1 MTITAACVDVTGSSR
16 AMDVAYIE
24 DKTVRLARL
33 SNVESLYVWLTE
45 NEPQVLA
52 IDAPSATNKNCI
64 ASNPGAYGIPKGKYE
79 NFRVCEAQLRLKG
92 IGLYN
97 TPRSDP
103 PTWIERGWEIY
114 KKVESQGYRLY
125 REPGVVS
132 FEPNEKYVFEVHPH
146 ASFVVGLGWI
156 PQTKSS
162 LAGQVERIAY
172 LRKQAELFSL
182 DMSETALSREL
193 LSEFQSAFANW
204 DKILTDGLDFPEISH
219 DELDSIVGLFT
230 AQSVL
235 SKDAFATGIADDGVI
250 VTPSSLA
257 ETTYCT
263 KSRS

>member
-1 MTITAACVDVTGSSR
+1 
-16 AMDVAYIE
+16 MDVAYIE
-24 DKTVRLARL
+24 DNTVRLARL
-33 SNVESLYVWLTE
+33 NNVQSLYIWIAE

-64 ASNPGAYGIPKGKYE
+64 ALNPGANGIPKGKYE
-79 NFRVCEAQLRLKG
+79 NFRVCEAKLRIKG

-97 TPRSDP
+97 TPRSEP

-114 KKVESQGYRLY
+114 EKVQSQGYKLY
-125 REPGVVS
+125 RDPGVVKFDS
-132 FEPNEKYVFEVHPH
+132 SEKYVFEVHPH

-172 LRKQAELFSL
+172 LRKQSELFGF
-182 DMSETALSREL
+182 DMTETALSREL

-219 DELDSIVGLFT
+219 DELDSIAGLFT
-230 AQSVL
+230 AQNAI
-235 SKDAFATGIADDGVI
+235 SKEAYATGIADDGVI
-250 VTPSSLA
+250 VTPTKLA
-257 ETTYCT
+257 DITYCT